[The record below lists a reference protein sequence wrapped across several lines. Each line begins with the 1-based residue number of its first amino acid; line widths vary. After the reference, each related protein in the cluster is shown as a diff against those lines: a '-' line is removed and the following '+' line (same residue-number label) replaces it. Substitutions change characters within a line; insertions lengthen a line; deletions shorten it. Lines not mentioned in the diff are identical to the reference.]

1 MAHTNPGWNP
11 DQLAIAP
18 DASCFM
24 PIASLPFFVSL
35 DMESFDILSCFMA
48 SFPIV
53 SFAMLSFFMVSCDI
67 ASFDMAPLAC
77 AKAAVPLVRKAT
89 ASAAIANFFMGLLRL
104 LWIERAGHAGGC
116 PKLLP
121 LEGRAQPA
129 RVRSLRT
136 SCSPGRPNSRQGT
149 YS

>member
-1 MAHTNPGWNP
+1 MVPGLRLPHLHGSNEPGSNP
-11 DQLAIAP
+11 DQFAIAP

-24 PIASLPFFVSL
+24 PIASSPFFI
-35 DMESFDILSCFMA
+35 ESFDMLSFFML
-48 SFPIV
+48 SLPIV
-53 SFAMLSFFMVSCDI
+53 SFAMLSFFMVSFDI

-104 LWIERAGHAGGC
+104 LWIERAGHAGVF

-129 RVRSLRT
+129 RVRRLRT
-136 SCSPGRPNSRQGT
+136 RCSPRR
-149 YS
+149 